1 MCFFVVVYVNQED
14 KQIMHI
20 FRFFVRR
27 RVFVNRV
34 GFPLMI
40 GSIITATFYLMV
52 SHVLFEWH

>member
-1 MCFFVVVYVNQED
+1 MFFFVYVNEED
-14 KQIMHI
+14 TQIMHI
-20 FRFFVRR
+20 FRFCVAARFR
-27 RVFVNRV
+27 FVNRV